1 MNSFG
6 DNVQAIKVWFD
17 EDSMWVSLKDGR
29 ILSVPKVWF
38 PAFEG
43 AAPDELSDYQMLGGG
58 IGIHWEK
65 LDEDIS
71 VPNLLKGYGAVSGSR
86 SKTHSSVTD

>member
-1 MNSFG
+1 MNSFN
-6 DNVQAIKVWFD
+6 DNAQANKVWFD

-38 PAFEG
+38 PVLES
-43 AAPDELSDYQMLGGG
+43 AAPDELADYEMLGGG

-71 VPNLLKGYGAVSGSR
+71 VPNLLKGYSAVSESKKKAR
-86 SKTHSSVTD
+86 SFM